1 MADVVAIEQIG
12 VVAQRVQA
20 LLDQVGDGRLAGAR
34 QASEPQAA
42 RQLALAARTR
52 RLVDV
57 QRLPVQVGRAPQC
70 EIDGAAGD
78 GGVGLAVDQDEAA
91 QLAVVRIALEGDRPV
106 QDRKR
111 VVEGK
116 SVSVRVDLGG
126 RRILKKKKKNNNE
139 YHIKQEKNL

>member
-1 MADVVAIEQIG
+1 MRISDWSSDVCSSD
-12 VVAQRVQA
+12 
-20 LLDQVGDGRLAGAR
+20 L
-34 QASEPQAA
+34 
-42 RQLALAARTR
+42 QLALAARTR

-106 QDRKR
+106 QLEVATADLVARQLRRRQRSLRVDVDLVPDLRDRKS
-111 VVEGK
+111 K
-116 SVSVRVDLGG
+116 SLNSS
-126 RRILKKKKKNNNE
+126 
-139 YHIKQEKNL
+139 H